1 MDNIY
6 AHGIARVASATFTIQ
21 LGDPHANARQIV
33 ELARAAATQH
43 AALVVFPQDCL
54 TGVTLGD
61 WGANTAVAN
70 ATVSALHWIATQ
82 TADLSIVTIVGAR
95 LGGVSRAVSIWGG
108 EVHDDLDQSW
118 GFSATN
124 LPGLHILPVVGSL
137 NRLAAADNPAPVSFY
152 TRNSFGAAMSG
163 NSLPSATVIAHLA
176 APAHT
181 VGSTRHLHRAARAL
195 SRDLHLAVV
204 QTIGSHGES
213 STDGAYSAS
222 GFIAAD
228 GQVLAAETH
237 LSSAGLTLADIVLPE
252 LARAVRYTG
261 PGYTELTG
269 YGNFE
274 VALDLDTEIPLLE
287 PPAQRPLVPVTN
299 RRYRADLR
307 EAFDIQRDALVR
319 RLRAL
324 GNANI
329 ILGISGGLDSTLA
342 LLVATAAR
350 DSALAHESARQTAE
364 PNSESNDLLSPAEHL
379 ENTRD
384 SASAHESARQTA
396 EPNSES
402 NNCGP
407 EILTFT
413 MPGFATSEHTK
424 GNAQKL
430 AAALGVS
437 CELIDIR
444 PTATEM
450 LKTMGHPAG
459 HGEAVY
465 DITFENVQAGLRSDY
480 LFRLANQRRG
490 FVLGTGDLSESALG
504 WTTYGV
510 GDHMSHYSVNCG
522 VPKSMMPDL
531 IREAAKVLIERE
543 LVADPAGLL
552 DTVESII
559 ATDVTPEL
567 IPDHDSGGQTS
578 HQTTE
583 GSIGP
588 YLLHDF
594 FLYHT
599 LRGAGPD
606 LVGFLALAAFT
617 KPEMCQCQDAGDTGQ
632 DSTGS
637 ESSAGS
643 SQGGWSNEGR
653 YFSREEVLKWLEVFY
668 RRFLTQQYK
677 RSTSVDG
684 PVIWE
689 GMTLSPRAGFN
700 FPSDLSPAAAL
711 AQLRNL

>member
-269 YGNFE
+269 YGNFQ

-319 RLRAL
+319 RLQAL

-342 LLVATAAR
+342 LLVAIAAR
-350 DSALAHESARQTAE
+350 DSATAHESARQTAE
-364 PNSESNDLLSPAEHL
+364 PNSESNDCE
-379 ENTRD
+379 
-384 SASAHESARQTA
+384 
-396 EPNSES
+396 
-402 NNCGP
+402 P

-430 AAALGVS
+430 AAAVGVS

-531 IREAAKVLIERE
+531 IREAAAVLIERE

-552 DTVESII
+552 DTVDSII

-567 IPDHDSGGQTS
+567 IPDHDSGGQTT

-617 KPEMCQCQDAGDTGQ
+617 KPAGCTCQDAGGSGQ
-632 DSTGS
+632 DSTGT

-643 SQGGWSNEGR
+643 SQGSWSNEGR

-711 AQLRNL
+711 AQLKNL

>member
-261 PGYTELTG
+261 PGYTELAG

-307 EAFDIQRDALVR
+307 EAFDIQRDALAR
-319 RLRAL
+319 RLCAL

-342 LLVATAAR
+342 LLVAKAAKAAR
-350 DSALAHESARQTAE
+350 DSALAHESARQTAQ
-364 PNSESNDLLSPAEHL
+364 PNRESND
-379 ENTRD
+379 
-384 SASAHESARQTA
+384 
-396 EPNSES
+396 
-402 NNCGP
+402 CGP

-413 MPGFATSEHTK
+413 LPGFATSEHTK

-531 IREAAKVLIERE
+531 IREASEVLIERE

-617 KPEMCQCQDAGDTGQ
+617 KPAGCTCQDAGDTGQ
-632 DSTGS
+632 DSTGT

-653 YFSREEVLKWLEVFY
+653 YFSREEVLKWLEVFH

>member
-319 RLRAL
+319 RLQAL

-350 DSALAHESARQTAE
+350 DSATAHESARQTAE
-364 PNSESNDLLSPAEHL
+364 PNSESD
-379 ENTRD
+379 D
-384 SASAHESARQTA
+384 
-396 EPNSES
+396 
-402 NNCGP
+402 CGP

-430 AAALGVS
+430 AAALGVN

-531 IREAAKVLIERE
+531 IHEAAAVLIERE

-617 KPEMCQCQDAGDTGQ
+617 KPAGCTCQDAGDTGQ
-632 DSTGS
+632 DSTGT

-711 AQLRNL
+711 DNLAKSGSESV

>member
-33 ELARAAATQH
+33 ELARAAAAQH

-82 TADLSIVTIVGAR
+82 TADLSIVIIVGAR

-108 EVHDDLDQSW
+108 EAHDDLDQSW

-137 NRLAAADNPAPVSFY
+137 NRLSVADNPAPVSFY
-152 TRNSFGAAMSG
+152 TCNSFGAAMSG
-163 NSLPSATVIAHLA
+163 NSLPTATVIAHLA

-287 PPAQRPLVPVTN
+287 PPAQRPLVPVTD

-319 RLRAL
+319 RLQAL
-324 GNANI
+324 GDSNI
-329 ILGISGGLDSTLA
+329 VLGISGGLDSTLA
-342 LLVATAAR
+342 LLVATAAKATR
-350 DSALAHESARQTAE
+350 HSALAHESAR
-364 PNSESNDLLSPAEHL
+364 HL

-384 SASAHESARQTA
+384 SADFKAD
-396 EPNSES
+396 
-402 NNCGP
+402 
-407 EILTFT
+407 ILTFT
-413 MPGFATSEHTK
+413 LPGFATSEHTK

-430 AAALGVS
+430 ADAIGVG

-444 PTATEM
+444 PSATEM

-459 HGEAVY
+459 YGEAVY
-465 DITFENVQAGLRSDY
+465 DVTFENVQAGLRSDY

-531 IREAAKVLIERE
+531 IREATEVLIERE

-567 IPDHDSGGQTS
+567 IPDHESGGTTQ

-617 KPEMCQCQDAGDTGQ
+617 KPQGCTCQEAAEKCQDAGDAK
-632 DSTGS
+632 DS
-637 ESSAGS
+637 AD
-643 SQGGWSNEGR
+643 WSNEGR
-653 YFSREEVLKWLEVFY
+653 YFTREEVLKWLEVFY

-711 AQLRNL
+711 AQLKNL

>member
-181 VGSTRHLHRAARAL
+181 VGSTRHLHRAARTL

-319 RLRAL
+319 RLQAL
-324 GNANI
+324 GNANN

-342 LLVATAAR
+342 LLVAIAAR
-350 DSALAHESARQTAE
+350 DSATAHESARQTAE
-364 PNSESNDLLSPAEHL
+364 PNSESND
-379 ENTRD
+379 
-384 SASAHESARQTA
+384 
-396 EPNSES
+396 
-402 NNCGP
+402 CGP

-531 IREAAKVLIERE
+531 IREAAEVLIERE

-617 KPEMCQCQDAGDTGQ
+617 KPAGCTCQDAGDTGQ
-632 DSTGS
+632 DSTGT

-653 YFSREEVLKWLEVFY
+653 YFTREEVLKWLEVFY

>member
-33 ELARAAATQH
+33 ELARAAAAQH

-137 NRLAAADNPAPVSFY
+137 NRLAAADNPAPISFY

-195 SRDLHLAVV
+195 SADLHLAVV

-237 LSSAGLTLADIVLPE
+237 LNSAGLTLADIVLPE

-319 RLRAL
+319 RLQAL

-329 ILGISGGLDSTLA
+329 ILGISGGLDSTLT
-342 LLVATAAR
+342 LLVAKAAKG
-350 DSALAHESARQTAE
+350 AC
-364 PNSESNDLLSPAEHL
+364 ESNEC
-379 ENTRD
+379 E
-384 SASAHESARQTA
+384 
-396 EPNSES
+396 
-402 NNCGP
+402 P

-413 MPGFATSEHTK
+413 LPGFATSEHTK

-430 AAALGVS
+430 ATAVGVS

-531 IREAAKVLIERE
+531 IREAAEVLIERE

-567 IPDHDSGGQTS
+567 IPDHDSNGKIA

-617 KPEMCQCQDAGDTGQ
+617 KPAGCQCQDAADKCQDTGDAK

-637 ESSAGS
+637 
-643 SQGGWSNEGR
+643 WSNEGR

-711 AQLRNL
+711 AQLKNL

>member
-33 ELARAAATQH
+33 ELARAAAAQH

-137 NRLAAADNPAPVSFY
+137 NRLAAADNPAPISFY

-299 RRYRADLR
+299 RRYRAELR

-319 RLRAL
+319 RLQAL

-329 ILGISGGLDSTLA
+329 ILGISGGLDSTLT
-342 LLVATAAR
+342 LLVAKAAKG
-350 DSALAHESARQTAE
+350 AC
-364 PNSESNDLLSPAEHL
+364 ESNEC
-379 ENTRD
+379 E
-384 SASAHESARQTA
+384 
-396 EPNSES
+396 
-402 NNCGP
+402 P

-413 MPGFATSEHTK
+413 LPGFATSEHTK

-430 AAALGVS
+430 ATAVGVS

-531 IREAAKVLIERE
+531 IREAAEVLIERE
-543 LVADPAGLL
+543 LVADPAVLL

-567 IPDHDSGGQTS
+567 IPDHDSNGKIA

-617 KPEMCQCQDAGDTGQ
+617 KPAGCQCQDAADKCQDTGDAK

-637 ESSAGS
+637 
-643 SQGGWSNEGR
+643 WSNEGR

-711 AQLRNL
+711 AQLKNL

>member
-124 LPGLHILPVVGSL
+124 LPGLHIVPVVGSL

-204 QTIGSHGES
+204 QSIGSHGES
-213 STDGAYSAS
+213 STDGAYSTS

-319 RLRAL
+319 RLQAL

-329 ILGISGGLDSTLA
+329 VLGISGGLDSTLA
-342 LLVATAAR
+342 LLVAKAAKAAR
-350 DSALAHESARQTAE
+350 DSATAHESARQTAE
-364 PNSESNDLLSPAEHL
+364 PNRESNEC
-379 ENTRD
+379 E
-384 SASAHESARQTA
+384 
-396 EPNSES
+396 
-402 NNCGP
+402 P

-413 MPGFATSEHTK
+413 LPGFATSEHTK

-430 AAALGVS
+430 ATAVGVS

-531 IREAAKVLIERE
+531 IREAAEVLIERE

-567 IPDHDSGGQTS
+567 IPDHDSNGKIA

-617 KPEMCQCQDAGDTGQ
+617 KPAGCTCQDAADKCQDTGDAK

-637 ESSAGS
+637 
-643 SQGGWSNEGR
+643 WSNEGR

-711 AQLRNL
+711 AQLKNL

>member
-6 AHGIARVASATFTIQ
+6 AHGIARVASATFTVQ

-61 WGANTAVAN
+61 WGANTMVAN

-108 EVHDDLDQSW
+108 EVHDDLEQTW
-118 GFSATN
+118 GFSDTN
-124 LPGLHILPVVGSL
+124 LPGLHIVPVVGSL
-137 NRLAAADNPAPVSFY
+137 NRLAAADNPAPASFY
-152 TRNSFGAAMSG
+152 TRNSFSATMSG
-163 NSLPSATVIAHLA
+163 NSLPTATVIAHLA

-181 VGSTRHLHRAARAL
+181 VGSVRRLHRAARVL
-195 SRDLHLAVV
+195 SEDLHLAVV
-204 QTIGSHGES
+204 QAIGSHGES

-252 LARAVRYTG
+252 LARGVRYTG

-269 YGNFE
+269 YGDFE

-287 PPAQRPLVPVTN
+287 PPAQRPLVPVSD

-319 RLRAL
+319 RLAAL

-329 ILGISGGLDSTLA
+329 ILGLSGGLDSTLA
-342 LLVATAAR
+342 LLVAMAAR
-350 DSALAHESARQTAE
+350 
-364 PNSESNDLLSPAEHL
+364 
-379 ENTRD
+379 EN
-384 SASAHESARQTA
+384 ASAHESARQTA
-396 EPNSES
+396 E
-402 NNCGP
+402 P

-444 PTATEM
+444 PAATEM

-531 IREAAKVLIERE
+531 IREAAQVLIERE
-543 LVADPAGLL
+543 LVADPASLL

-567 IPDHDSGGQTS
+567 IPDHDSGGQTR

-617 KPEMCQCQDAGDTGQ
+617 KPAGCQCQDGGGSGLEGGGSADTADTTDTGCSGDSGDTGLDGTDTADTGDTGQ
-632 DSTGS
+632 DTADTGQDY
-637 ESSAGS
+637 AGGS
-643 SQGGWSNEGR
+643 PDSRSNESR

-700 FPSDLSPAAAL
+700 FPADLSPNAAL
-711 AQLRNL
+711 AQLKNL

>member
-299 RRYRADLR
+299 RRYRGDLR

-319 RLRAL
+319 RLQAL

-364 PNSESNDLLSPAEHL
+364 PNSESND
-379 ENTRD
+379 
-384 SASAHESARQTA
+384 
-396 EPNSES
+396 
-402 NNCGP
+402 CKP

-522 VPKSMMPDL
+522 VLKSMMPDL
-531 IREAAKVLIERE
+531 IREATQVLIERE

-617 KPEMCQCQDAGDTGQ
+617 KPAGCQCQDAGDTEQ
-632 DSTGS
+632 DSTGT

>member
-33 ELARAAATQH
+33 ELARAAAAQH

-108 EVHDDLDQSW
+108 EAHDDLDQSW

-137 NRLAAADNPAPVSFY
+137 NRLAVADNPAPVSFY

-163 NSLPSATVIAHLA
+163 NSLPTATVIAHLA

-181 VGSTRHLHRAARAL
+181 VGSTRHLHRAARTL

-252 LARAVRYTG
+252 LARGVRYTG

-269 YGNFE
+269 YGNLE

-319 RLRAL
+319 RLQAL

-329 ILGISGGLDSTLA
+329 VLGISGGLDSTLA
-342 LLVATAAR
+342 LLVATAAKATR

-384 SASAHESARQTA
+384 SNDCE
-396 EPNSES
+396 
-402 NNCGP
+402 P

-424 GNAQKL
+424 DNAQKL
-430 AAALGVS
+430 AAAVGVS

-444 PTATEM
+444 PAATEM

-531 IREAAKVLIERE
+531 IREAAEVLIERE

-567 IPDHDSGGQTS
+567 IPDHDSGGTAQ

-606 LVGFLALAAFT
+606 LVGFLALSAFT
-617 KPEMCQCQDAGDTGQ
+617 KPAGCTCQDTADKCQDAADAK
-632 DSTGS
+632 D
-637 ESSAGS
+637 SAGS
-643 SQGGWSNEGR
+643 WSNEGR
-653 YFSREEVLKWLEVFY
+653 YFTREEVLKWLEVFY

-677 RSTSVDG
+677 RSTSVNG

-711 AQLRNL
+711 AQLKNL

>member
-95 LGGVSRAVSIWGG
+95 LSGVSRAVSIWGG

-195 SRDLHLAVV
+195 SEDLHLAVV

-269 YGNFE
+269 YGDFE

-319 RLRAL
+319 RLQAL

-342 LLVATAAR
+342 LLVATAAKAAR
-350 DSALAHESARQTAE
+350 DSATAHESARQTAQ
-364 PNSESNDLLSPAEHL
+364 PNRENND
-379 ENTRD
+379 
-384 SASAHESARQTA
+384 
-396 EPNSES
+396 
-402 NNCGP
+402 CGP

-531 IREAAKVLIERE
+531 IREAAEVLIERE

-617 KPEMCQCQDAGDTGQ
+617 KPAGCTCQDAGDTGQ
-632 DSTGS
+632 DSTGT

>member
-21 LGDPHANARQIV
+21 LGEPHANARQIV
-33 ELARAAATQH
+33 ELARAAAAQH

-108 EVHDDLDQSW
+108 EAHDDLDQSW

-137 NRLAAADNPAPVSFY
+137 NRLAVADNPAPVSFY

-163 NSLPSATVIAHLA
+163 NSLPTATVIAHLA

-181 VGSTRHLHRAARAL
+181 VGSTRHLHRAARTL

-237 LSSAGLTLADIVLPE
+237 LSSAGLTLVDIVLPE

-287 PPAQRPLVPVTN
+287 PPAQRPLVPVTD

-319 RLRAL
+319 RLETL
-324 GNANI
+324 GDSNI
-329 ILGISGGLDSTLA
+329 VLGISGGLDSTLA
-342 LLVATAAR
+342 LLVATAAKATR
-350 DSALAHESARQTAE
+350 HSALAHESARQTAE
-364 PNSESNDLLSPAEHL
+364 PNRESND
-379 ENTRD
+379 
-384 SASAHESARQTA
+384 
-396 EPNSES
+396 
-402 NNCGP
+402 CGP

-413 MPGFATSEHTK
+413 LPGFATSEHTK

-430 AAALGVS
+430 ADAIGVG

-444 PTATEM
+444 PSATEM

-459 HGEAVY
+459 YGEAVY
-465 DITFENVQAGLRSDY
+465 DVTFENVQAGLRSDY
-480 LFRLANQRRG
+480 LFRLANQRHG

-531 IREAAKVLIERE
+531 IREAAEVLIERE
-543 LVADPAGLL
+543 LVADSAGLL

-567 IPDHDSGGQTS
+567 IPDHESGGTAQ

-617 KPEMCQCQDAGDTGQ
+617 KPEGCTCQDTADKCQDAGDTK
-632 DSTGS
+632 DS
-637 ESSAGS
+637 A
-643 SQGGWSNEGR
+643 GWSNEGR
-653 YFSREEVLKWLEVFY
+653 YFTREEVLKWLEVFY

-700 FPSDLSPAAAL
+700 FPSDLNAACVDAVL
-711 AQLRNL
+711 AKLDGLH

>member
-195 SRDLHLAVV
+195 SEDLHLAVV

-319 RLRAL
+319 RLQAL

-350 DSALAHESARQTAE
+350 DSATAHESARQTAE
-364 PNSESNDLLSPAEHL
+364 PNSESND
-379 ENTRD
+379 
-384 SASAHESARQTA
+384 
-396 EPNSES
+396 
-402 NNCGP
+402 CGP
-407 EILTFT
+407 KILTFT
-413 MPGFATSEHTK
+413 LPGFATSEHTK

-531 IREAAKVLIERE
+531 IREAAEVLIERE

-617 KPEMCQCQDAGDTGQ
+617 KPAGCTCQDAGDTGQ
-632 DSTGS
+632 DSTGT

-653 YFSREEVLKWLEVFY
+653 YFTREEVLKWLEVFY

>member
-33 ELARAAATQH
+33 ELARAAAPQH

-307 EAFDIQRDALVR
+307 EAFDIQRDALAR
-319 RLRAL
+319 RLCAL

-342 LLVATAAR
+342 LLVAKAAKAAR
-350 DSALAHESARQTAE
+350 DSALAHESARQTAQ
-364 PNSESNDLLSPAEHL
+364 PNRESND
-379 ENTRD
+379 
-384 SASAHESARQTA
+384 
-396 EPNSES
+396 
-402 NNCGP
+402 CGP

-413 MPGFATSEHTK
+413 LPGFATSEHTK

-531 IREAAKVLIERE
+531 IREASEVLIERE

-617 KPEMCQCQDAGDTGQ
+617 KPAGCTCQDAGDTGQ
-632 DSTGS
+632 DSTGT

>member
-319 RLRAL
+319 RLQAL
-324 GNANI
+324 RNANI

-350 DSALAHESARQTAE
+350 DSATAHESARQTAE
-364 PNSESNDLLSPAEHL
+364 PNSENND
-379 ENTRD
+379 
-384 SASAHESARQTA
+384 
-396 EPNSES
+396 
-402 NNCGP
+402 CGP

-531 IREAAKVLIERE
+531 IREAAEVLIERE

-617 KPEMCQCQDAGDTGQ
+617 KPAGCTCQDAGDTRQ
-632 DSTGS
+632 DSTGT

-643 SQGGWSNEGR
+643 SHGWSNEGR

-689 GMTLSPRAGFN
+689 GMTLSPRTGFN

>member
-33 ELARAAATQH
+33 ELARAAAAQH

-137 NRLAAADNPAPVSFY
+137 NRLAAADNPAPISFY

-274 VALDLDTEIPLLE
+274 VTLDLDTEIPLLE

-299 RRYRADLR
+299 RRYRAELR

-319 RLRAL
+319 RLQAL

-329 ILGISGGLDSTLA
+329 ILGISGGLDSTLT
-342 LLVATAAR
+342 LLVAKAAKG
-350 DSALAHESARQTAE
+350 AC
-364 PNSESNDLLSPAEHL
+364 ESNEC
-379 ENTRD
+379 E
-384 SASAHESARQTA
+384 
-396 EPNSES
+396 
-402 NNCGP
+402 P

-413 MPGFATSEHTK
+413 LPGFATSEHTK

-430 AAALGVS
+430 ATAVGVS

-531 IREAAKVLIERE
+531 IREAAEVLIERE
-543 LVADPAGLL
+543 LVADPAVLL

-567 IPDHDSGGQTS
+567 IPDHDSNGKIA

-617 KPEMCQCQDAGDTGQ
+617 KPAGCQCQDAADKCQDTGDAK

-637 ESSAGS
+637 
-643 SQGGWSNEGR
+643 WSNEGR

-711 AQLRNL
+711 AQLKNL

>member
-33 ELARAAATQH
+33 ELARAAAAQH

-137 NRLAAADNPAPVSFY
+137 NRLAAADNPAPISFY

-319 RLRAL
+319 RLQAL

-342 LLVATAAR
+342 LLVAKAAKAAR

-364 PNSESNDLLSPAEHL
+364 PNRESND
-379 ENTRD
+379 
-384 SASAHESARQTA
+384 
-396 EPNSES
+396 
-402 NNCGP
+402 CGP

-413 MPGFATSEHTK
+413 LPGFATSEHTK

-430 AAALGVS
+430 ATAVGVS

-531 IREAAKVLIERE
+531 IREAAEVLIERE

-567 IPDHDSGGQTS
+567 IPDHDSNGKIA

-617 KPEMCQCQDAGDTGQ
+617 KPAGCQCQDAADKCQDTGDAK

-637 ESSAGS
+637 
-643 SQGGWSNEGR
+643 WSNEGR

-711 AQLRNL
+711 AQLKNL

>member
-6 AHGIARVASATFTIQ
+6 AHGIARVASATFTVQ

-108 EVHDDLDQSW
+108 EVHDDLEQTW

-124 LPGLHILPVVGSL
+124 LPGLHIVPVVGSL
-137 NRLAAADNPAPVSFY
+137 NRLAAADNPAPASFY
-152 TRNSFGAAMSG
+152 TRKTFSATMSG
-163 NSLPSATVIAHLA
+163 NSLPTATVIAHLTT
-176 APAHT
+176 PAHT
-181 VGSTRHLHRAARAL
+181 VGSVRRLHRAARVL
-195 SRDLHLAVV
+195 SEDLHLAVV

-252 LARAVRYTG
+252 LSRAVRYTG

-269 YGNFE
+269 YGDFE

-287 PPAQRPLVPVTN
+287 PPAQRPLVPVSD
-299 RRYRADLR
+299 RRYRSDLR
-307 EAFDIQRDALVR
+307 EAFDIQCDALVR

-329 ILGISGGLDSTLA
+329 VLGISGGLDSTLA

-350 DSALAHESARQTAE
+350 DSATAHESARQTAE
-364 PNSESNDLLSPAEHL
+364 PNSESNDCE
-379 ENTRD
+379 
-384 SASAHESARQTA
+384 
-396 EPNSES
+396 
-402 NNCGP
+402 P

-444 PTATEM
+444 PAATEM

-490 FVLGTGDLSESALG
+490 FVLGTGYLSESALG

-522 VPKSMMPDL
+522 VLKSMMPDL
-531 IREAAKVLIERE
+531 IREAAEALIERE

-567 IPDHDSGGQTS
+567 IPDHDSGGQTT

-617 KPEMCQCQDAGDTGQ
+617 KPEMCQCQDDTDTGW
-632 DSTGS
+632 DTADTGLDDA
-637 ESSAGS
+637 SSC
-643 SQGGWSNEGR
+643 QGGWSKEGR

-700 FPSDLSPAAAL
+700 FPADLSPDAAL
-711 AQLRNL
+711 AQLKNL

>member
-181 VGSTRHLHRAARAL
+181 VGSTRHLHRAARTL

-269 YGNFE
+269 YGDFE

-319 RLRAL
+319 RLQAL

-350 DSALAHESARQTAE
+350 DSATAHESARQTAE
-364 PNSESNDLLSPAEHL
+364 PNSESND
-379 ENTRD
+379 
-384 SASAHESARQTA
+384 
-396 EPNSES
+396 
-402 NNCGP
+402 CGP

-444 PTATEM
+444 PAATEM

-531 IREAAKVLIERE
+531 IREAAEVLIERE

-617 KPEMCQCQDAGDTGQ
+617 KPAGCTCQDAGDTRQ
-632 DSTGS
+632 DSTGT

>member
-33 ELARAAATQH
+33 ELARAAAAQH

-82 TADLSIVTIVGAR
+82 TADLSIVIIVGAR
-95 LGGVSRAVSIWGG
+95 RGGVSRAVSIWGG
-108 EVHDDLDQSW
+108 EAHDDLDQSW

-137 NRLAAADNPAPVSFY
+137 NRLAVADNPAPVSFY
-152 TRNSFGAAMSG
+152 TCNSFGAAMSG
-163 NSLPSATVIAHLA
+163 NSLPTATVIAHLA

-181 VGSTRHLHRAARAL
+181 VGSTRHLHRAARTL

-287 PPAQRPLVPVTN
+287 PPAQRPLVPVTD

-319 RLRAL
+319 RLQAL
-324 GNANI
+324 GDSNI
-329 ILGISGGLDSTLA
+329 VLGISGGLDSTLA
-342 LLVATAAR
+342 LLVATAAKATR
-350 DSALAHESARQTAE
+350 HSARAHES
-364 PNSESNDLLSPAEHL
+364 AEHL

-384 SASAHESARQTA
+384 SADFKAD
-396 EPNSES
+396 
-402 NNCGP
+402 
-407 EILTFT
+407 ILTFT
-413 MPGFATSEHTK
+413 LPGFATSEHTK

-430 AAALGVS
+430 ADAIGVG

-444 PTATEM
+444 PSATEM

-459 HGEAVY
+459 YGEAVY
-465 DITFENVQAGLRSDY
+465 DVTFENVQAGLRSDY

-531 IREAAKVLIERE
+531 IREATEVLIERE

-552 DTVESII
+552 DAVESII

-567 IPDHDSGGQTS
+567 IPDHESGGTAQ

-617 KPEMCQCQDAGDTGQ
+617 KPEGCTCQDTADKCHDAGDTK
-632 DSTGS
+632 D
-637 ESSAGS
+637 SAGD
-643 SQGGWSNEGR
+643 WSNEGR
-653 YFSREEVLKWLEVFY
+653 YFTREEVLKWLEVFY

-711 AQLRNL
+711 AQLKNL